1 MIVFLKEASVDNVPD
16 KLSGCCCFYLAFWK
30 IKQVQKI

>member
-16 KLSGCCCFYLAFWK
+16 KLSGC
-30 IKQVQKI
+30 QVTKNVVEVA